1 MEWGLVCSVVSD
13 DQLEAAT
20 EELVQKILKYS
31 PAIMQFAK
39 SAILGGLNKN
49 LVDAMDYI
57 SWTRY
62 AAENLGISRE
72 AARAIAEK
80 RQPEYPA

>member
-1 MEWGLVCSVVSD
+1 
-13 DQLEAAT
+13 
-20 EELVQKILKYS
+20 
-31 PAIMQFAK
+31 MQFAK
-39 SAILGGLNKN
+39 SSILGGLNKN

-62 AAENLGISRE
+62 AAENLGISKE

-80 RQPEYPA
+80 RQPKYPA